1 MSPEI
6 INGFEF
12 DLPTDVFSLGMIFVE
27 ILSRRLVDSKT
38 FVVSVQLLHN
48 NHPPM
53 RTHSSISVKPPHSS
67 QTKPRSVVVP
77 PPDVHPP

>member
-12 DLPTDVFSLGMIFVE
+12 DLPTDVFSLGIIFTE

-38 FVVSVQLLHN
+38 FIVRLILDKAYNVETSTFLR
-48 NHPPM
+48 P
-53 RTHSSISVKPPHSS
+53 
-67 QTKPRSVVVP
+67 
-77 PPDVHPP
+77 